1 MHDDTETGKPTTDVA
16 ETSVVDPGSLKH
28 RSSKAIDVKGNMY
41 TLMSVVL
48 RVNNLKQIRYDLI
61 ERVTQA
67 PAFFKNTPV
76 IVDFSEI
83 EIDADFDFNS
93 LFKTVRQQQLLPVA
107 VRGISKSLHEQFQSM
122 GVPMLELSPSA
133 GVELSASA
141 GNDNPVAVSDQKRKN
156 KPQVER
162 LRQSER
168 SVVVDTPIRSGQQ
181 CAALAGDLVITS
193 SCNPGAELVADG
205 NIHVYGTLR
214 GRAMCGVHG
223 DENARIFCSSLEAQL
238 VSVAGHYKILKEI
251 PDSIKNKPVQISF
264 KDGQLFINPL

>member
-1 MHDDTETGKPTTDVA
+1 MHDDTETTTDVA
-16 ETSVVDPGSLKH
+16 ETSVVDPGVNSGVHPGVHGH
-28 RSSKAIDVKGNMY
+28 RSRKAIDVKGNMY

-48 RVNNLKQIRYDLI
+48 RVNDLDQIRHDLI
-61 ERVTQA
+61 ERITQA

-83 EIDADFDFNS
+83 EIDAGFDFNS

-107 VRGISKSLHEQFQSM
+107 VRGIAVSLHEQFQSM
-122 GVPMLELSPSA
+122 GVPMVELSPAAGIDTSSA
-133 GVELSASA
+133 GS
-141 GNDNPVAVSDQKRKN
+141 N
-156 KPQVER
+156 KKPADKQQVER
-162 LRQSER
+162 T
-168 SVVVDTPIRSGQQ
+168 VVIDTPIRSGQQ

-223 DENARIFCSSLEAQL
+223 DESARIFCSSLEAQL